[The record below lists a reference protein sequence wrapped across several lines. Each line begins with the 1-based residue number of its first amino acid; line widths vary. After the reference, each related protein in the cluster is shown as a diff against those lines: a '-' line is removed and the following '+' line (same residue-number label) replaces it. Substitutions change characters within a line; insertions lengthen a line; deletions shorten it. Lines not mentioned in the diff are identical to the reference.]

1 MRVLPVLAAAGLMV
15 ISTAA
20 RAQEPAAC
28 PAKAAILALSDT
40 VLAERET
47 LPRLK
52 ARGFGAEAAYL
63 KIRYGALS
71 AEEAT
76 KLAHGLRDAGV
87 REAIDLAGALDAH
100 RGGFDAVAGGPAG
113 LPQFGVLISTLR
125 AVLEQGDAEKL
136 LAAIAALK
144 AEQQASTGQQIVP
157 AVIDWPDERKAALAA
172 AAGKHGLLRLQ
183 AGLIASQRDPK
194 AWATFAASKP
204 DKLTDLT
211 QAWNWAP
218 GFVGNPALPRP
229 ARDAKA
235 EAMRKSVHTVFI
247 VAAREPERDFLM
259 TYLNYTG
266 DIADAEKAAQA
277 VLAEID
283 AGRIRS
289 EGLLDLAW
297 LTAYRS
303 LRATAADP
311 AKVDTVL
318 TEISFYAG
326 RYLRTA
332 GGLSVRDVID
342 RLVAV
347 EALTPFLKGEAD
359 AVPDMPGEL
368 SAKFQAEWPLWAKM
382 AAALK
387 AAPLTPLA
395 KDPLKAPLVVEL
407 LFAAGDHARLA
418 DVVLAAEPVEAKL
431 AMATDFAMRLD
442 RGCASFMYHQ
452 AEAVLLS
459 GQPIFKF
466 DTMK

>member
-1 MRVLPVLAAAGLMV
+1 MRMRVLPFLMAAMV
-15 ISTAA
+15 ISNAA

-100 RGGFDAVAGGPAG
+100 RGGFDAVAVGPAG

-204 DKLTDLT
+204 DKLADLT

-218 GFVGNPALPRP
+218 GYVGNPALPRP

-235 EAMRKSVHTVFI
+235 QAMRKSVHTVFI

-266 DIADAEKAAQA
+266 DIADTEKAAQA

-289 EGLLDLAW
+289 EGLLDPAW

-311 AKVDTVL
+311 TKVDTVL

-368 SAKFQAEWPLWAKM
+368 SAKFQAEWPLWAEM

-395 KDPLKAPLVVEL
+395 KDPLKAPIVVEL

-418 DVVLAAEPVEAKL
+418 DVVLAAEPVETKL

-452 AEAVLLS
+452 AEATTLS

-466 DTMK
+466 DAAK

>member
-15 ISTAA
+15 MSAAA

-40 VLAERET
+40 VLAGRET

-63 KIRYGALS
+63 KIRYGGLS
-71 AEEAT
+71 AEDAT
-76 KLAHGLRDAGV
+76 TLAHGLRDVGV
-87 REAIDLAGALDAH
+87 REAIDLAGALDAR
-100 RGGFDAVAGGPAG
+100 RGGFDAVAVGPAG
-113 LPQFGVLISTLR
+113 LPQFGVLISTVR
-125 AVLEQGDAEKL
+125 AVLEQGDTEKL

-144 AEQQASTGQQIVP
+144 ADQQASIGQRIVA
-157 AVIDWPDERKAALAA
+157 AVIDWPDERKAALAE
-172 AAGKHGLLRLQ
+172 AAGKHGLLLLQ

-204 DKLTDLT
+204 DRFADLV

-229 ARDAKA
+229 AQDAKA

-266 DIADAEKAAQA
+266 DIADTEKAAQA

-289 EGLLDLAW
+289 EGLLDPAW

-318 TEISFYAG
+318 AEISFYAG

-332 GGLSVRDVID
+332 DGLSVRDVID

-347 EALTPFLKGEAD
+347 EALTPFLKGEAT
-359 AVPDMPGEL
+359 AVPEMPEEL
-368 SAKFQAEWPLWAKM
+368 SAKFQAQWPLWTEM

-395 KDPLKAPLVVEL
+395 KDPLEAPILAEL

-466 DTMK
+466 DTLK

>member
-1 MRVLPVLAAAGLMV
+1 MKVLPVLAAAGLMV
-15 ISTAA
+15 MSTAA
-20 RAQEPAAC
+20 RAQDPAAC

-71 AEEAT
+71 MDAAPPR
-76 KLAHGLRDAGV
+76 ARGLRDAGV
-87 REAIDLAGALDAH
+87 REAIDLAGALDA
-100 RGGFDAVAGGPAG
+100 RREGFAAVAEDPAG
-113 LPQFGVLISTLR
+113 LPQFGVLISTVR

-144 AEQQASTGQQIVP
+144 GDQQASIGQRIVA
-157 AVIDWPDERKAALAA
+157 AVIDWPDERKAALAEG
-172 AAGKHGLLRLQ
+172 AGKHGLLLIQ

-204 DKLTDLT
+204 DRLADLV

-229 ARDAKA
+229 AQDAKA

-266 DIADAEKAAQA
+266 DIADTEKAAQA

-283 AGRIRS
+283 GGDIRP
-289 EGLLDLAW
+289 EGLLDRAW

-332 GGLSVRDVID
+332 DGLSVRDVID
-342 RLVAV
+342 RLIAV
-347 EALTPFLKGEAD
+347 EALTPFLKGEAA
-359 AVPDMPGEL
+359 AVPEMPEEF
-368 SAKFQAEWPLWAKM
+368 SARFQAQWPLWTEM

-395 KDPLKAPLVVEL
+395 KDPLKAPIVAEL

-442 RGCASFMYHQ
+442 RGCASTMYHQ

-466 DTMK
+466 DALK